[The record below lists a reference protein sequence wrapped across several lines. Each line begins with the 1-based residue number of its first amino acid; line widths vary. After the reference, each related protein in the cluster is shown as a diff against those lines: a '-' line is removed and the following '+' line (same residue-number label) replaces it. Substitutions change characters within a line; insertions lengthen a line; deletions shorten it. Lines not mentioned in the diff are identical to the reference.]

1 MDILSLNVGELRE
14 QLEFYTTTS
23 TKDDAGGYAASTKTL
38 AFTKLAKV
46 TPKTSKKSYEGGK
59 VEFTETWEVLMRY
72 ETGRV
77 PNESYKAKYKDEFFS
92 IIGVENVMSRNL
104 VLKLTMVKK

>member
-1 MDILSLNVGELRE
+1 MDILSLNAGELRE
-14 QLEFYTTTS
+14 ELEFYTTTS

-46 TPKTSKKSYEGGK
+46 TPKISSKSYEGGK

-77 PNESYKAKYKDEFFS
+77 PNESYKVKFKNEYFS
-92 IIGVENVMSRNL
+92 IIGIEDVMSRNL
-104 VLKLTMVKK
+104 VLKLTMIKK